1 MSDSISPEVFEHLVR
16 LAALELDP
24 QEAEYLR
31 GQLNH
36 QLKAIHEL
44 EAIPLEASTPTTSHG
59 VPYTPETTPPIRPDE
74 QKLDPAPE
82 RALAEAPERALAE
95 APERALAAGKIL
107 AQAPELDDGYII
119 VPEIPHTEL

>member
-44 EAIPLEASTPTTSHG
+44 EAIPLEAGTPTTSHG

-82 RALAEAPERALAE
+82 RALA
-95 APERALAAGKIL
+95 AGKIL
-107 AQAPELDDGYII
+107 AQAPEFDDGYII

>member
-1 MSDSISPEVFEHLVR
+1 MSEPITPEVFEHLVR

-24 QEAEYLR
+24 QEADYLR
-31 GQLNH
+31 GQLNL

-44 EAIPLEASTPTTSHG
+44 EAIPLEAGTPTTSHG

-74 QKLDPAPE
+74 QQLDP
-82 RALAEAPERALAE
+82 
-95 APERALAAGKIL
+95 AAGKII
-107 AQAPELDDGYII
+107 AQAPEFDDGYII